1 LAMEN
6 QSSDMFRVDNK
17 VCLVT
22 GAGRGIGASCAEVLS
37 RAGATVM
44 VTDILD
50 DEGKAVAETITHSG
64 RKAIFK
70 HLDVTNEKEWIA
82 VIEETIRLLGGL
94 DVVVNN
100 AGILGNNLVESIS
113 LDQWEEVM
121 RINVRG
127 VFLGT
132 KHAILAMKPGGISG
146 KGGSII
152 NMASMC
158 SNIALPNTSLY
169 SASKGAVKM
178 FTKVAAVECGQLKYG
193 IRVNSVHP
201 GIIRT
206 AMLTDGVA
214 SQVALGLLPSF
225 EEGVAMYHGLSPIG
239 RLGETIDVAN
249 AVLYL
254 ASDASSFMTG
264 SELIVDGG
272 FSAP

>member
-1 LAMEN
+1 MEN
-6 QSSDMFRVDNK
+6 LSNDAYRVDGK

-37 RAGATVM
+37 QAGAKVV
-44 VTDILD
+44 VTDILEE
-50 DEGKAVAETITHSG
+50 EGKATAETIKRAG
-64 RKAIFK
+64 GEAVFRR
-70 HLDVTNEKEWIA
+70 LDVTKEEEWVAIVEEA
-82 VIEETIRLLGGL
+82 VRLFGGL
-94 DVVVNN
+94 DVVANN
-100 AGILGNNLVESIS
+100 AGILGNNMVENIS

-121 RINVRG
+121 RINAAG

-132 KHAILAMKPGGISG
+132 KHAILAMKPGGIAG
-146 KGGSII
+146 KGGSIV

-158 SNIALPNTSLY
+158 SNIALPNTALY

-178 FTKVAAVECGQLKYG
+178 LTKVAAVECGQAKYG

-206 AMLTDGVA
+206 AMLVDGVA
-214 SQVALGLLPSF
+214 NQVALGLIPSV

-239 RLGETIDVAN
+239 RLGESLDVAY
-249 AVLYL
+249 AVRFL
-254 ASDASSFMTG
+254 ASEASAFMTG